1 MNKLASTGCL
11 EELFVSSVE
20 VDFPTPPPVNILRHL
35 TAVSHF
41 GHVMCLLLNEAYLS
55 RPRT

>member
-20 VDFPTPPPVNILRHL
+20 ADFPTPPPVNILRHL
-35 TAVSHF
+35 TMLSHF
-41 GHVMCLLLNEAYLS
+41 SHVMCLLLNEAYLS
-55 RPRT
+55 S